1 MSEDKEKGTKGEGR
15 KEGRKEN
22 TAKQSE
28 NHLFDVHWP
37 ATRQTHAGPMRASP
51 IQKYFLN

>member
-15 KEGRKEN
+15 KED